1 MKLYVIGPV
10 SGKSGCNREAFERAR
25 KRLTE
30 AGYTAAIPHDK
41 IERDAEWPMAM
52 RQSIREMLSVRMG
65 KPVYAGVAEL
75 PGCIGS
81 RGARCE
87 RGICEQM
94 GIPHKSVDEWVREAE
109 AKRDGR

>member
-10 SGKSGCNREAFERAR
+10 SGKQGCNRLAFERAR
-25 KRLTE
+25 RRLVE

-41 IERDAEWPMAM
+41 IECDAEWSMAM

-65 KPVYAGVAEL
+65 RPVYAGVAEL

-94 GIPHKSVDEWVREAE
+94 GIPHKSVDEWVCEADT
-109 AKRDGR
+109 KKGGR